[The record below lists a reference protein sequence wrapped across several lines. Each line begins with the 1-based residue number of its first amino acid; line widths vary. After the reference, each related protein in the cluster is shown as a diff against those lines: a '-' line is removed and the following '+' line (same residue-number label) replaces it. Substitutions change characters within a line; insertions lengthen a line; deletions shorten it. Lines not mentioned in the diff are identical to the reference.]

1 MSGTTFPVLLVTGP
15 VGAGKTSVAET
26 IGDELERRGLP
37 HATVD
42 VDWLCQCDPAPSDDP
57 YNHRLGVRNLGAIWP
72 NFAAA
77 GATHLV
83 LARVVESMD
92 EIADYEAVLPGARI
106 TVCRL
111 RARIETLHARLHG
124 RDRGDWLAW
133 MLARSVELSE
143 ILERNDVGHAVVDVD
158 DLDVDAAAREVLR
171 VTGWP
176 EQP

>member
-1 MSGTTFPVLLVTGP
+1 MSGAPFPVLLVTAP
-15 VGAGKTSVAET
+15 VGGGKTSVAEAV
-26 IGDELERRGLP
+26 GDELERRGLP

-42 VDWLCQCDPAPSDDP
+42 IDWLCQCDPAPADDP
-57 YNHRLGVRNLGAIWP
+57 YNHRLGVANLGAIWP

-111 RARIETLHARLHG
+111 RASVETLHRRLHG
-124 RDRGDWLAW
+124 RDRGDWLTW
-133 MLARSVELSE
+133 SLNRSVELAE
-143 ILERNDVGHAVVDVD
+143 IMERNAVGDAVVDTDSLTTEEV
-158 DLDVDAAAREVLR
+158 AAEVLR

-176 EQP
+176 GP